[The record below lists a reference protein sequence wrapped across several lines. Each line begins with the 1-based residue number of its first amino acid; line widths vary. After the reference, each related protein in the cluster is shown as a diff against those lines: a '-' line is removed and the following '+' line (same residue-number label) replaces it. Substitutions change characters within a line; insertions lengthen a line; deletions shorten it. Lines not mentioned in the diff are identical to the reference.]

1 MRTIFRTPLV
11 AVLSLLIGLSASAQT
26 VNNRKLAEDML
37 AKMAGVK
44 TLKYRL
50 FKKERL
56 NGKYRTSEIQV
67 KYQKSPFACYLYMY
81 SPDPGVEVLY
91 KDGVNDGKAFVN
103 PNKKIVSFIDFD
115 FDPMGKTLRK
125 DEHHT
130 LFENGFEYMRG
141 ILKSV
146 MRVADEEGKFDE
158 YCVVEPGEVEF
169 KGRKCYKVVLQYPKF
184 AWKDYKVQPGEDLV
198 KIARKLFLSEYMIL
212 EKNKLSNYSSVKAGQ
227 TIKIPNIYA
236 KKVIFYVDKI
246 NLMPI
251 YQEVHDDQGMFEQYE
266 YSGLIVNPVLNAN
279 DFDKANPEYNF

>member
-1 MRTIFRTPLV
+1 MHTFFRNLILASLPVLV
-11 AVLSLLIGLSASAQT
+11 GLSSVAQ

-37 AKMAGVK
+37 AKMAQVK

-50 FKKERL
+50 YKKERL
-56 NGKYRTSEIQV
+56 GGKYRTSEIQV
-67 KYQKSPFACYLYMY
+67 KYQKSPFSCYLYMY

-91 KDGVNDGKAFVN
+91 KEGENSGKAYVN
-103 PNKKIVSFIDFD
+103 PNKKLVSFIDFD

-146 MRVADEEGKFDE
+146 MKVAEEEDKFDE
-158 YCVVEPGEVEF
+158 YCIVEGEVDF
-169 KGRKCYKVVLQYPKF
+169 KGRKCHKVILQYPKF
-184 AWKDYKVQPGEDLV
+184 AWIDYKVQAGEDLV
-198 KIARKLFLSEYMIL
+198 KIARKNFLSEYMIL
-212 EKNKLSNYSSVKAGQ
+212 EKNKLSNYGSVKAGQ

-251 YQEVHDDQGMFEQYE
+251 YQEVHDDQGMFEEYQYFN
-266 YSGLIVNPVLNAN
+266 LIVNPTLAPN
-279 DFDKANPEYNF
+279 DFSKDNHEYNF

>member
-1 MRTIFRTPLV
+1 MHNIFRHSLFTV
-11 AVLSLLIGLSASAQT
+11 IAVLIAFTSIAQ

-37 AKMAGVK
+37 AKMATVK

-50 FKKERL
+50 YKKERL
-56 NGKYRTSEIQV
+56 NGKYRISEIQV
-67 KYQKSPFACYLYMY
+67 KYQKAPFACYLYMY
-81 SPDPGVEVLY
+81 TPDAGVEVLY

-103 PNKKIVSFIDFD
+103 PNKKLVSFIDFD

-141 ILKSV
+141 ILKAV
-146 MRVADEEGKFDE
+146 MRVADEEGKYDE
-158 YCVVEPGEVEF
+158 YCVVEGEVDF
-169 KGRKCYKVVLQYPKF
+169 KGRKCHKVVLQYPPF
-184 AWKDYKVQPGEDLV
+184 AWKDYKVLAGEDLV
-198 KIARKLFLSEYMIL
+198 KIARKFNLSEYMIM
-212 EKNKLSNYSSVKAGQ
+212 EKNKLSSYASVKAGQ

-251 YQEVHDDQGMFEQYE
+251 YQEVHDDQGLFEEYQYFN
-266 YSGLIVNPVLNAN
+266 LIVNPTLAAN
-279 DFDKANPEYNF
+279 DFSKDNPEYNF